1 MRRGRGGCLESVEAR
16 RIASSTVWSSLH
28 NLFGRLFMICL
39 VALVRVHRS
48 LEAPQVI
55 SMPAQEISVGGRFAL
70 GPGRLLHEGRVL
82 LEEGWGYS
90 AGVGG
95 SRSTHNRRSVDP
107 HPRGVGRL
115 EAGRDSADVEP
126 PPGGCGGTRREPET
140 AGQRSGRGRRGRP
153 LGRGCPARQP
163 GPRGVEPVSG
173 SVSTALTLAVPP
185 SRRPAEIVGIPRLC
199 LGSRRR
205 CGVNVS
211 VMDTDAPPGRRERP
225 APQPA
230 ATLKVPTRP
239 TIPAARS
246 SIILASWRRVRQP
259 SGMPLRPYS
268 APASCP

>member
-1 MRRGRGGCLESVEAR
+1 MRWGWGGCLESVEAR

-55 SMPAQEISVGGRFAL
+55 SMPAQEMSVGGRFAL

-115 EAGRDSADVEP
+115 EAGRDSAGVEP
-126 PPGGCGGTRREPET
+126 PPGGCGGTRWEPET
-140 AGQRSGRGRRGRP
+140 AGQRSGRGRRGRS
-153 LGRGCPARQP
+153 LGRGRPARPP
-163 GPRGVEPVSG
+163 GPRGVEPVG
-173 SVSTALTLAVPP
+173 SLVSTVLTLAVPP
-185 SRRPAEIVGIPRLC
+185 SRRPAEIVGIPRFF
-199 LGSRRR
+199 LGLWYRS
-205 CGVNVS
+205 GVNVS
-211 VMDTDAPPGRRERP
+211 LVDIDAPPGCRERP
-225 APQPA
+225 ARQPA
-230 ATLKVPTRP
+230 ATSKVPTRSA
-239 TIPAARS
+239 IPAARS

-259 SGMPLRPYS
+259 SGIALRP
-268 APASCP
+268 